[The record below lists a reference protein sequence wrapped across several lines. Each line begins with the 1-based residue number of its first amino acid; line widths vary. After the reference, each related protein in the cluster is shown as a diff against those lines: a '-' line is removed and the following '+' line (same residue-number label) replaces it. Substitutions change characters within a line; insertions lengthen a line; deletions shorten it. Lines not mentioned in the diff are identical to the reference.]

1 MTDDLTHSEKELN
14 HCPACG
20 SKDITYTDSFNDG
33 NIRVS
38 CMDCDA
44 RWYEVWTWAGIMMV
58 EGEVKQ

>member
-1 MTDDLTHSEKELN
+1 MTDDLTHTDKELN

-20 SKDITYTDSFNDG
+20 SKYITYTDSFNDG